1 MWCYVA
7 EKYDMALFMGMQLP
21 VTWVLSV
28 WDVIL
33 KIQCTHIQYLTSC
46 ENVHFFIYPVS
57 LQLNTTAVL
66 HPAPLEK
73 NLKVHLR
80 DYFPLYVEYFWGLL
94 MITNFDHTLY
104 NTIGNWQLFNGL
116 KGLLP
121 WSFQICNN
129 WSNSTK

>member
-73 NLKVHLR
+73 KSQSSLERLFSSLCRVFLGVAY
-80 DYFPLYVEYFWGLL
+80 DYKF
-94 MITNFDHTLY
+94 
-104 NTIGNWQLFNGL
+104 
-116 KGLLP
+116 
-121 WSFQICNN
+121 
-129 WSNSTK
+129 